1 MKLKY
6 ILPLI
11 VLLAMV
17 SAIYAKSNLFKKRV
31 TGQPAGVV
39 YVSMAYPSRL
49 DGVKAFDV
57 INGGYVFGKL
67 NPDHLWELPLDPAHR
82 YQIEVLYN
90 SSQGDFNSLS
100 FAGTTKQIA
109 SVAGPQWYRVTKES
123 LSFTEGSSYVL
134 YSCQGTNC
142 FE

>member
-17 SAIYAKSNLFKKRV
+17 SAIYAKSDLFRKKL
-31 TGQPAGVV
+31 PALPSNPV
-39 YVSMAYPSRL
+39 YISMGYPSQL
-49 DGVKAFDV
+49 EGVKAFDV
-57 INGGYVFGKL
+57 FTGAYVIGKL
-67 NPDHLWELPLDPAHR
+67 NSDKLWELDLDPSHR

-90 SSQGDFNSLS
+90 NSQGNFRSIS
-100 FAGTTKQIA
+100 FAGITKKLQSIA
-109 SVAGPQWYRVTKES
+109 GSQWYRVTSEA
-123 LSFTEGSSYVL
+123 LQFTGSSSYVL